1 MTIEEIHSIASLA
14 RLTFTDEQAAAFAKQ
29 FTDIVAFVDV
39 LKSVDMS
46 EVEPMTSVNHQVN
59 VLRDDVAGES
69 IPTADALRNAPKKN
83 EAFIKVPKVLG

>member
-1 MTIEEIHSIASLA
+1 MTIEEIHAIASLA
-14 RLTFTDEQAAAFAKQ
+14 RLRFTNEQAEAFAKQ

-46 EVEPMTSVNHQVN
+46 DVEPMTAVNDQVN
-59 VLRDDVAGES
+59 VLRDDVVGDS
-69 IPTADALRNAPKKN
+69 ISTSDALSNAPKKN

>member
-14 RLTFTDEQAAAFAKQ
+14 RLRFTDEQAAAYARQ

-59 VLRDDVAGES
+59 VLRDDVTGES

>member
-1 MTIEEIHSIASLA
+1 MTIEEIHAIASLA
-14 RLTFTDEQAAAFAKQ
+14 RLRYTNEQAEAFAKQ

-46 EVEPMTSVNHQVN
+46 DVEPMTAVNDQVN
-59 VLRDDVAGES
+59 VLRDDVVGDS
-69 IPTADALRNAPKKN
+69 ISTSDALSNAPKKN